1 MHAHE
6 GHYCDGPCLSCLI
19 PLCCFVLVIYYFSS
33 KTTVFINILF
43 ISGGW
48 VEDMVEDD
56 GETEI
61 FKSTCVQIIKPVLST
76 GNLAAELERP
86 EDISSDPAFG
96 PQSPSTP
103 ASPMTISQSHKKSW
117 VLSSY
122 FPNKFTQSMLK
133 RSALVHH
140 PNNAVSAA
148 VSLFPFPLISQ

>member
-6 GHYCDGPCLSCLI
+6 GHYRDARSLSCLI
-19 PLCCFVLVIYYFSS
+19 PLCCFVLDIYYFSS

-56 GETEI
+56 GETVI

-103 ASPMTISQSHKKSW
+103 ASPMTISQSHKKS
-117 VLSSY
+117 
-122 FPNKFTQSMLK
+122 
-133 RSALVHH
+133 
-140 PNNAVSAA
+140 
-148 VSLFPFPLISQ
+148 